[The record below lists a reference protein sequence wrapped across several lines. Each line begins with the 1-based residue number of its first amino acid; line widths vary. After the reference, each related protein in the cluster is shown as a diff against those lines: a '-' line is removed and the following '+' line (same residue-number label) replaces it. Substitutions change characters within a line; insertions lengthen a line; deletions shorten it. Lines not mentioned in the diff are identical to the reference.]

1 VTPAGDSTTVG
12 AVMQLLLAHSDG
24 KTKLTFVI
32 LDGQAQLLHGS
43 AAICCRR
50 YDGGV
55 ALASSHGLLR
65 VIPPERPESENV
77 AAQQVGTGGLF

>member
-1 VTPAGDSTTVG
+1 
-12 AVMQLLLAHSDG
+12 MQLLLAHSDG

-32 LDGQAQLLHGS
+32 LDGQAQTGRHGS

-65 VIPPERPESENV
+65 VFSPERPEAENM
-77 AAQQVGTGGLF
+77 AAQQVGTGLF